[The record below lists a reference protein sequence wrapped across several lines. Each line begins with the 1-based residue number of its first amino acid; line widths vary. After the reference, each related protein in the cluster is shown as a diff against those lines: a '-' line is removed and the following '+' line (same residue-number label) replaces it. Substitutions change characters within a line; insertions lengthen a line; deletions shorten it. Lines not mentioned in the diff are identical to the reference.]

1 MSTIPRQVTAIAAFT
16 DINIL
21 RISNR
26 IDALENLT
34 VAAANTYIKRLGSRA
49 KTATLLNSLDLRTR
63 SLEQQ
68 TAPPRIDFDT
78 RLAERM
84 PLGRALASLH
94 SRLIA
99 LGA

>member
-1 MSTIPRQVTAIAAFT
+1 
-16 DINIL
+16 
-21 RISNR
+21 
-26 IDALENLT
+26 
-34 VAAANTYIKRLGSRA
+34 
-49 KTATLLNSLDLRTR
+49 LLNSLDLRTR